1 MMKLFRRRL
10 PLAALACTVACSCA
24 PVYALADSG
33 SDPDPVYRQEEAAD
47 SAQSWRYG
55 DNGVLSD
62 SEDGSDM
69 GDGVATCSASAFSG
83 STAPA
88 WSKTAAGYVNSRG
101 EIIPNA
107 TRKGVDVSVHN
118 GTINWEKVKA
128 DGIDFAIL
136 RCGYGQDIKSQD
148 DKQWQRNVSECER
161 LGIPYGVY
169 LYSYATSPYGDG
181 STTNGASGEADHVLR
196 LLEGH
201 SPTYPVY
208 YDLEE
213 DTMAR
218 PLYVNVLANMAT
230 VFCDK
235 IAAAGYT
242 PGIYANTHWHN
253 NYLTAS
259 VFDNW
264 DRWVAQ
270 YNYRCEFAGTYQ
282 LWQCT
287 SSGAVDGI
295 AGNGG
300 KVDLNF
306 ELGDFYGDTAK
317 PFEWVQE
324 NGYWYYRSGSVNAKG
339 WRNVNGKRYY
349 LGTDGVMQTG
359 WLQYDGAWY
368 YLDKK
373 SGAMRTEWL
382 RTGGKWYYLD
392 AASGKMATGWQ
403 TIDGK
408 SYYFTPG
415 NGAMVTGTQ
424 VIKGVTYH
432 FDDSGALLDGDSGA
446 GSAASPGS
454 AAWYTLD
461 GKWHLRDEMGRDL
474 TGWQMV
480 RDIWYYMDDMGVMQT
495 GWQKVGGAWYYLKS
509 SGAMATG
516 WQKVG
521 GAWYYLKSS
530 GAMATGWQKLGGT
543 WYCLKGSG
551 AMATGWY
558 KVGSSWYYFNG
569 SGAMQTNRWI
579 GNYYVTASGAM
590 ATNTWIG
597 RYHVNASG
605 LWDKTR

>member
-1 MMKLFRRRL
+1 MTKFSGRRL
-10 PLAALACTVACSCA
+10 LPMVLAGVLTCTCIPA
-24 PVYALADSG
+24 YALADSE
-33 SDPDPVYRQEEAAD
+33 SAPDPSYRQEEATD
-47 SAQSWRYG
+47 NAQSWRYG
-55 DNGVLSD
+55 DNES
-62 SEDGSDM
+62 
-69 GDGVATCSASAFSG
+69 SASAETEDETSDGVMALSISTYSG
-83 STAPA
+83 PTVPA
-88 WSKTAAGYVNSRG
+88 WSKTANGYVNSRG

-107 TRKGVDVSVHN
+107 TRKGIDVSVHN
-118 GTINWEKVKA
+118 GTIDWEKVKA

-136 RCGYGQDIKSQD
+136 RCGYGQNITSQD
-148 DKQWQRNVSECER
+148 DKQWLRNVSECER

-218 PLYVNVLANMAT
+218 PLYVKVLANMAT

-242 PGIYANTHWHN
+242 PGVYANTSWHN
-253 NYLTAS
+253 NYLTDP

-270 YNYRCEFAGTYQ
+270 YNYRCTFTGTYQ

-287 SSGAVDGI
+287 SSGAVNGI
-295 AGNGG
+295 TGNEGR
-300 KVDLNF
+300 VDLNF

-317 PFEWVQE
+317 PFKWVQE
-324 NGYWYYRSGSVNAKG
+324 NGNWYYRSGSVNAKG
-339 WRNVNGKRYY
+339 WRNINGKRYF
-349 LGTDGVMQTG
+349 LGSNGVMQTG
-359 WLQYDGAWY
+359 WLSYDGNWY
-368 YLDKK
+368 YLDK

-382 RTGGKWYYLD
+382 RLGEKWYFLD
-392 AASGKMATGWQ
+392 SHSGKMLTGWQ

-408 SYYFTPG
+408 SYYFVPG
-415 NGAMVTGTQ
+415 NGAMVTGAQ

-432 FDDSGALLDGDSGA
+432 FDSSGALIEGDSNG
-446 GSAASPGS
+446 GTTASSGT
-454 AAWYTLD
+454 AAWYASN
-461 GKWHLRDEMGRDL
+461 GEWYLRDSTGHNL
-474 TGWQMV
+474 TGWQKV
-480 RDIWYYMDDMGVMQT
+480 KGTWYYLNGAGVMQT

-509 SGAMATG
+509 SGAMAVG

-530 GAMATGWQKLGGT
+530 GAMATGWAKVEGT
-543 WYCLKGSG
+543 WYYLKSSG
-551 AMATGWY
+551 AMAIGWY
-558 KVGSSWYYFNG
+558 KVGNTWYYSNS
-569 SGAMQTNRWI
+569 SGAMQANRWI
-579 GNYYVTASGAM
+579 GNYYVTGSGAM

-597 RYHVNASG
+597 RYHVDASG
-605 LWDKTR
+605 LWDETR